1 MQTAVSV
8 PRLFLP
14 VVGNGLKHDAQLGD
28 EQCSEHQEE
37 ESEGDLHV
45 RYRQTGHGRID
56 REQVLDSPRLATHFG
71 HDPSGLLGQVD
82 QHEAPQAH
90 VQQPALFG
98 EGAFA
103 TVPNEEGHDE
113 DECAAGAD
121 HDAEGPVDHA
131 EGRNEIFDL
140 LDVAVAEVGLVVLK
154 HFSCRVSAFGCFA
167 ACGAVVFEGREC
179 SGAALHLFGG
189 GEHSVAVVVGVAV
202 VENVVN
208 AGHEGFWILVCHERE
223 GTGHFDAG
231 HNAEG
236 SAGRTL
242 AEAFGG
248 CQLHG
253 LMAGDVFTAAVA
265 GEGHDEA
272 RHESDDGG
280 DLDALRGEFHVAA
293 AEQEPAAHGHDKD
306 GSREPAARDG
316 VAEFVD
322 RERLES
328 YAEEVHHLV
337 AHGVRIE
344 VHARGML
351 HPAVGHE
358 DPPSRD
364 GCTQAGEPGG
374 GEVEAFAD
382 FTPAE
387 EHEGDESRFHEEGQ
401 DAFDGQRGA
410 ENVAHKPGIVAPVGA
425 EFKFENDTRCH
436 SDGEIDA
443 KEFLPELGGF
453 LPEFVAG
460 AIVTSF
466 HNGHHERQSESEG
479 DEEPMIACGKRELRS
494 RPAEDGE
501 VGGVKHHHSVREMK

>member
-14 VVGNGLKHDAQLGD
+14 VVGNGLKHDAKLGD
-28 EQCSEHQEE
+28 EQCGEHQEKE
-37 ESEGDLHV
+37 GEGDLHV
-45 RYRQTGHGRID
+45 RHRQTGHGRID
-56 REQVLDSPRLATHFG
+56 RQQVLDSPRLATHFG

-103 TVPNEEGHDE
+103 TVPNEEAHDE

-121 HDAEGPVDHA
+121 HDAEGPIDHA

-154 HFSCRVSAFGCFA
+154 HFSCRVGAFGRFA
-167 ACGAVVFEGREC
+167 PCGTVVFEGREC

-189 GEHSVAVVVGVAV
+189 GEHGVAVVVGVAV

-231 HNAEG
+231 YDAEG

-272 RHESDDGG
+272 RHESDDGS

-337 AHGVRIE
+337 AHGVGIE

-364 GCTQAGEPGG
+364 GRPQAGEPGR

-382 FTPAE
+382 FAPAE
-387 EHEGDESRFHEEGQ
+387 EHEGDEGRFHEEGQ

-410 ENVAHKPGIVAPVGA
+410 ENVADKPGIVAPVGA

-466 HNGHHERQSESEG
+466 HNGHHERQSEGEG